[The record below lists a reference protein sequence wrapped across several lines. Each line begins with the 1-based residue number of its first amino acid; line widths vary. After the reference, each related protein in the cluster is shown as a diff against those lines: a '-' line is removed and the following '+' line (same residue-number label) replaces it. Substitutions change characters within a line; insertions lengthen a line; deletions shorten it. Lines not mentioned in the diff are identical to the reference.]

1 MSRSTLILI
10 MVIAL
15 LAALSSWLS
24 REQEEEGPVAER
36 PQRHIPDY
44 YIIGF
49 NAAAYS
55 ADGIPRH
62 RLSAESMTH
71 FADDG
76 STQLVHPQLAFID
89 ERGETWQ
96 LDAGRGE
103 VDARSETLVLSDSV
117 NIRRLGEAAN
127 AIEFKTGELT
137 VHPTQQFAT
146 TNTAVTITAPGSQ
159 IEAAGFDAYFA
170 EERLVLHSARGHYAP

>member
-15 LAALSSWLS
+15 LAALSSWLT
-24 REQEEEGPVAER
+24 REQEAEDEVAAR

-44 YIIGF
+44 YITGF

-55 ADGIPRH
+55 AEGIPRH

-71 FADDG
+71 FADDR
-76 STQLVHPQLAFID
+76 STLLVHPQLAFID
-89 ERGETWQ
+89 EQGETWQ
-96 LDAGRGE
+96 LEAGRGQ
-103 VDARSETLVLSDSV
+103 VDGRGESLLLSDSV
-117 NIRRLGEAAN
+117 SMRRVSEVAD
-127 AIEFKTGELT
+127 AIELKTGELT
-137 VHPTQQFAT
+137 VHPTQQTAT
-146 TNTAVTITAPGSQ
+146 TRTPVTIIGPGTR
-159 IEAAGFDAYFA
+159 IEASGLDAYFA

>member
-24 REQEEEGPVAER
+24 REQEEAEPVAER

-44 YIIGF
+44 YIAGF

-62 RLSAESMTH
+62 RLSADRMTH
-71 FADDG
+71 FTDDG
-76 STQLVHPQLAFID
+76 TTQLVHPQLAFID

-103 VDARSETLVLSDSV
+103 VDSKGETLLLSDSV
-117 NIRRLGEAAN
+117 NIRRVGEAAN
-127 AIEFKTGELT
+127 TIEFKTGELT

-146 TNTAVTITAPGSQ
+146 THTPVTITAPGSQ
-159 IEAAGFDAYFA
+159 IEAAGLDAYFA